1 MPNLQ
6 IKGID
11 DALYSRIKEMAA
23 SENRSLS
30 QQILFLTRQYL
41 AEHHRGVSEKSPGQ
55 ILLELAGSW
64 DDPRSAKDIADEVRS
79 QRESSTRFRMDF

>member
-30 QQILFLTRQYL
+30 QQVLFLTRQYL
-41 AEHHRGVSEKSPGQ
+41 AEHHREGPEKSSGH

-64 DDPRSAKDIADEVRS
+64 DDPRSAQEIADEVRS
-79 QRESSTRFRMDF
+79 QRQSSTRSNLDF